1 MINKPKILPIH
12 IYGDKILRSKSEKVI
27 TIDKNLKQFI
37 EDFIAT
43 MYQWGGVGLSAPQVG
58 VTKRIIVIDPQRKN
72 NSKKHSPMVM
82 INPVIEESSGETET
96 EEGCI
101 SIPGIYAKVVR
112 PSNITVSYK
121 DLQNKQHRITLSGY
135 PAVIVQHECDH
146 LDGILF
152 IDHLNTIAKLEIK
165 NKLKELQ
172 KNTINGINIMK
183 YKKG

>member
-1 MINKPKILPIH
+1 
-12 IYGDKILRSKSEKVI
+12 
-27 TIDKNLKQFI
+27 
-37 EDFIAT
+37 
-43 MYQWGGVGLSAPQVG
+43 
-58 VTKRIIVIDPQRKN
+58 
-72 NSKKHSPMVM
+72 M

-101 SIPGIYAKVVR
+101 SIPSIYAKVVR

-152 IDHLNTIAKLEIK
+152 IDHLNTIAKLEIR